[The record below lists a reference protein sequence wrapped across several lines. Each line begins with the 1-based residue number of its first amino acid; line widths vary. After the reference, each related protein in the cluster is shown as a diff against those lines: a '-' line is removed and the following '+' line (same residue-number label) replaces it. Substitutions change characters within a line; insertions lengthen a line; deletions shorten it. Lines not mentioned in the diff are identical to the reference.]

1 MIFVNYI
8 SSFVRVSYNG
18 VIFDVE
24 STGPYEV
31 DILSI
36 SIAGMLNRVV
46 WERRILNEIIEIKFN
61 YFLIGY

>member
-1 MIFVNYI
+1 MVSQMLSDIFL
-8 SSFVRVSYNG
+8 SSFLRFSYNG

-46 WERRILNEIIEIKFN
+46 WERRILSEIIIKITD
-61 YFLIGY
+61 L

>member
-1 MIFVNYI
+1 MVSQMLSDIFL
-8 SSFVRVSYNG
+8 SSFLRVSYNG

-46 WERRILNEIIEIKFN
+46 WERRILSEIIIKIKD
-61 YFLIGY
+61 L